1 MIRQELRRILTSMDP
16 AADSALSNTAGAGA
30 DGRGRDSLSLSARLK
45 VAGSEVEAT
54 VRVRNL
60 SSGGLMAEL
69 PEPVTPDS
77 VVQIELGGLGWISG
91 RVAWQVEGR
100 AGIAFDKPIDPQ
112 LARKPVPL
120 GNAD

>member
-1 MIRQELRRILTSMDP
+1 MDP